1 MTPSVGGQVAL
12 PVLPREVPLRHTVC
26 SRYGGDIICGA
37 VARVERRNRCGKRA
51 PYSGH
56 YGEVPFGDFT
66 HSNSEMAFIL
76 FMFYEGG
83 RAMVELANTLRNQH
97 GGEIAIAD
105 FLNRG
110 IEERMLG
117 SQGSAS

>member
-1 MTPSVGGQVAL
+1 MAS
-12 PVLPREVPLRHTVC
+12 PVLPREVSLRRTVC
-26 SRYGGDIICGA
+26 SCDWGDIIRRA
-37 VARVERRNRCGKRA
+37 VARVDRRNRCGQRA
-51 PYSGH
+51 PCRGH
-56 YGEVPFGDFT
+56 YGEVSFGDFT

-83 RAMVELANTLRNQH
+83 GAVVELANTLRNQH
-97 GGEIAIAD
+97 GGEIAITN

>member
-1 MTPSVGGQVAL
+1 
-12 PVLPREVPLRHTVC
+12 
-26 SRYGGDIICGA
+26 
-37 VARVERRNRCGKRA
+37 
-51 PYSGH
+51 
-56 YGEVPFGDFT
+56 VPFGDLT
-66 HSNSEMAFIL
+66 YSNSEIAFIF
-76 FMFYEGG
+76 FMFHEGA

-105 FLNRG
+105 LLNRG

>member
-1 MTPSVGGQVAL
+1 M
-12 PVLPREVPLRHTVC
+12 
-26 SRYGGDIICGA
+26 
-37 VARVERRNRCGKRA
+37 
-51 PYSGH
+51 
-56 YGEVPFGDFT
+56 PFGDFT
-66 HSNSEMAFIL
+66 HGNSEMAFIF
-76 FMFYEGG
+76 FMCDEGA

-105 FLNRG
+105 LLNRG

>member
-1 MTPSVGGQVAL
+1 MFH
-12 PVLPREVPLRHTVC
+12 E
-26 SRYGGDIICGA
+26 GA
-37 VARVERRNRCGKRA
+37 
-51 PYSGH
+51 
-56 YGEVPFGDFT
+56 
-66 HSNSEMAFIL
+66 
-76 FMFYEGG
+76 

-105 FLNRG
+105 LLNRG

>member
-1 MTPSVGGQVAL
+1 MA
-12 PVLPREVPLRHTVC
+12 LRHTVC
-26 SRYGGDIICGA
+26 SCYWADIIRSA
-37 VARVERRNRCGKRA
+37 VARVERRNRCGNGA
-51 PYSGH
+51 PCRGH
-56 YGEVPFGDFT
+56 YGEVSFGDFT

-76 FMFYEGG
+76 FMFYEGRG
-83 RAMVELANTLRNQH
+83 AVVELANTLRNQH